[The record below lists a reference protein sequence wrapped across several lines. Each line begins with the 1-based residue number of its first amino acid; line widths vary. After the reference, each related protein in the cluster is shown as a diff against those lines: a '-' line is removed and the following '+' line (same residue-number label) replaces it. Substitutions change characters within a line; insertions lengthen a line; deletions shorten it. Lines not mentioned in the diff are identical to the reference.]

1 VPKNFAELEERIKGR
16 TEKKKVVAV
25 AAHDPHTLESLAD
38 ATSKGMVDSILIGNA
53 AKIEEIIKAE
63 GLDLGSPEIIDA
75 ADDVESA
82 VTAVK
87 LIADGKGDVILKGI
101 LQTADLLRQ
110 VVNKEYGRL
119 TGEIMSHAAVFQV
132 PGYHKLMIL
141 TDGGMV
147 LNPDAVQ
154 KKQIIDNA
162 VSVMHNFGVE
172 EPKVAVLCATEV
184 VNPKMQ
190 ASVDADI
197 LKKQNQA
204 GEIKGCYVEG
214 PISFDLT
221 WSKESAAIKRYESP
235 VTGDADILLFHDM
248 VAGNV
253 ISKAINYI
261 GHCTMAGIIV
271 GAKVP
276 IVIVSRGGTAEEK
289 YMSLVCAAA
298 ASGQ

>member
-1 VPKNFAELEERIKGR
+1 AE
-16 TEKKKVVAV
+16 
-25 AAHDPHTLESLAD
+25 
-38 ATSKGMVDSILIGNA
+38 ATSKGMVDSVLIGDA
-53 AKIEEIIKAE
+53 KKIEEIIKAE
-63 GLDLGSPEIIDA
+63 GLDLGNPEIIEA
-75 ADDVESA
+75 EDDIASA

-87 LIADGKGDVILKGI
+87 LIAEGKGDVLLKGI

-110 VVNKEYGRL
+110 VVNKEYGLL
-119 TGEIMSHAAVFQV
+119 TGEIMSHCALFQI
-132 PGYHKLMIL
+132 PDYHKLMIL

-154 KKQIIDNA
+154 KRYIVENA
-162 VSVMHNFGVE
+162 VRVMHNLGVA
-172 EPKVAVLCATEV
+172 EPKVAALCATEV

-197 LKKQNQA
+197 LKQQNQS
-204 GEIKGCYVEG
+204 GEIKGCYIEG

-221 WSKESAAIKRYESP
+221 WSKESAAIKKFESP

-261 GHCTMAGIIV
+261 GHSTMAGIIV

-289 YMSLVCAAA
+289 YLSLVCAAA
-298 ASGQ
+298 ASDE